1 MPNSITATAA
11 PPAIPIVLTG
21 KNNAE
26 RMKEITDKL
35 EQGIKDLFHS
45 DRYKAYLAA
54 MSKFHSYSFNNTL
67 LIAMQRPDAS
77 LVAGFARW
85 RDSFKRTV
93 RKGEKGIK
101 ILAPAPYTIKQQ
113 VKRTDPT
120 THQTTIDEQDVT
132 IPAFKPVT
140 VFDIRQ
146 TEGEPLPNIT
156 VDELT
161 GSVEQYR
168 DFFAALEAV
177 SPVPI
182 SFEDIPGGSHGYYH
196 LIEKR
201 IAIQEGMSELQ
212 TLKTA
217 IHEIAHATL
226 HAIDPDADPKDHADR
241 PDRRTREVQAESVAY
256 TICQHYRLDTSDY
269 SFGYVAGWSSGKEL
283 SELKDSLEII
293 RSTAH
298 DLITAID
305 NQLEKEDNP
314 NAEI

>member
-1 MPNSITATAA
+1 MPNTITAV

-54 MSKFHSYSFNNTL
+54 MSKFHNYSFNNTL

-77 LVAGFARW
+77 LVAGFAKW

-93 RKGEKGIK
+93 KKGEKGIK
-101 ILAPAPYTIKQQ
+101 ILAPSPYT
-113 VKRTDPT
+113 VKRQVEYIDPAT
-120 THQTTIDEQDVT
+120 RQTTTEEREITVQ
-132 IPAFKPVT
+132 AFKPVT
-140 VFDIRQ
+140 VFDVSQ
-146 TEGEPLPNIT
+146 TEGEPLPSIT
-156 VDELT
+156 VNELT
-161 GSVEQYR
+161 GSVEQYGA
-168 DFFAALEAV
+168 FFAALEAV

-182 SFEDIPGGSHGYYH
+182 AFEDIPGSSHGYYH

-201 IAIQEGMSELQ
+201 IAIQKGMSELQ

-226 HAIDPDADPKDHADR
+226 H
-241 PDRRTREVQAESVAY
+241 
-256 TICQHYRLDTSDY
+256 
-269 SFGYVAGWSSGKEL
+269 
-283 SELKDSLEII
+283 
-293 RSTAH
+293 
-298 DLITAID
+298 
-305 NQLEKEDNP
+305 
-314 NAEI
+314 